1 MEFKQNSGPGA
12 PSALE
17 QFGRNL
23 NEDVINGKIDPI
35 IGREGEIRRIIEVI
49 SRKTK
54 NNPILIGEP
63 GVGKT
68 AIVEGLTQRIVAK
81 DVPDNLQD
89 KVIWELSLSSLISGA
104 SYQGQFEQRLHD
116 VIKQVKDSD
125 GRIIL
130 FIDEFHQIVGAGK
143 SGGGSAMDAA
153 NILKPMMARGEV
165 KIIGATTLDEYRQYI
180 EKDSALERRMSKIT
194 VSEPTKQEALTI
206 MRGLKEKWELYHQV
220 KIHDDALVA
229 AVDLSDRYIPDRFL
243 PDKAID
249 LIDEAAAKV
258 QTEMHSLPSE
268 LDSVRRQIMHIETE
282 RAALEKEE
290 DTKSAKRLEEANA
303 KLAKMKQ
310 KEKEL
315 NEEWAS
321 EKKELN
327 KKIKLKEEIEASRQ
341 QIEKFQIQ
349 GEFAKASKLL
359 YVTIPALEKELKRLE
374 ETIQTKG
381 LVRDSVTAV
390 EVGEVIS
397 KTTGIP
403 INKIIEDEKDKLLNL
418 PNELAQSVAGQDE
431 TLKKISNAIL
441 RSRAGIN
448 DPNKPIGSFMFLGP
462 TGVGKTE
469 VAKTLARSLFNS
481 EKAMVRLDMSEYME
495 KHSVSKMV
503 GAPPGYVGY
512 EQAGALSE
520 AVRRKPYCVVLLDEI
535 EKAHPDVLNVLLQV
549 LDDGQIKDS
558 QGRQINFKN
567 TIIIMTS
574 NIGAQAILD
583 GKKQEAIEELK
594 QALKPEF
601 VNRIDDVIVFNP
613 LSDKVV
619 INIITKFL
627 DQLSKRLLE
636 KEIKITFTDALKEQ
650 IMTAGFD
657 PAFGARPLR
666 RYIQSHIENKLAT
679 LIISNTLKKNN
690 AYKMDYNKEK
700 KEIVIVKES
709 SNFTNKI

>member
-35 IGREGEIRRIIEVI
+35 IGRDEEIRRIIEII

-89 KVIWELSLSSLISGA
+89 KVIWELSLSSMISGA
-104 SYQGQFEQRLHD
+104 SFQGQFEQRLHD
-116 VIKQVKDSD
+116 VIKQVKNSD
-125 GRIIL
+125 GKIIL
-130 FIDEFHQIVGAGK
+130 FIDEFHQLVGAGK
-143 SGGGSAMDAA
+143 NGSGSAMDAA

-165 KIIGATTLDEYRQYI
+165 KIIGATTLEEYRQYI
-180 EKDSALERRMSKIT
+180 EKDSALERRMSKII
-194 VSEPTKQEALTI
+194 VSEPSKQESLTI

-229 AVDLSDRYIPDRFL
+229 AVDLSDRYITDRYL

-258 QTEMHSLPSE
+258 QTEMHSLPNE
-268 LDSVRRQIMHIETE
+268 LDSIRRQIMHIETE
-282 RAALEKEE
+282 KAALEKEE
-290 DTKSAKRLEEANA
+290 DEKSVKRLEEVTT
-303 KLAKMKQ
+303 K
-310 KEKEL
+310 L
-315 NEEWAS
+315 NEMKKTEQQLTEKWNAD
-321 EKKELN
+321 KKELN
-327 KKIKLKEEIEASRQ
+327 KAIKLKEEIDASKQ

-359 YVTIPALEKELKRLE
+359 YVTIPALEKELRTLE
-374 ETIQTKG
+374 EQIQKNG
-381 LVRDSVTAV
+381 MMRDSVTAI
-390 EVGEVIS
+390 EVGEIIS
-397 KTTGIP
+397 KSTGIP
-403 INKIIEDEKDKLLNL
+403 IHKIIEDEKEKLLNL
-418 PNELAQSVAGQDE
+418 PKELQVSVSGQDE
-431 TLKKISNAIL
+431 TLKKIASAIL

-448 DPNKPIGSFMFLGP
+448 DPNRPIGSFLFLGP

-469 VAKTLARSLFNS
+469 VAKALARSLFNS
-481 EKAMVRLDMSEYME
+481 EKSMVRLDMSEYME

-512 EQAGALSE
+512 EQAGALTE
-520 AVRRKPYCVVLLDEI
+520 AVRRKPYSVVLLDEI
-535 EKAHPDVLNVLLQV
+535 EKAHPDVLNILLQV

-558 QGRQINFKN
+558 QGRLINFKN

-574 NIGAQAILD
+574 NIGAQAILE
-583 GKKQEAIEELK
+583 GNKKEAIEELK
-594 QALKPEF
+594 QVMKPEF
-601 VNRIDDVIVFNP
+601 INRIDDIIIFNP
-613 LSDKVV
+613 LSKEVV
-619 INIITKFL
+619 LSIITKFL
-627 DQLSKRLLE
+627 NQLSTRLAE
-636 KEIKITFTDALKEQ
+636 KDIKITFTDALKEQ
-650 IMTAGFD
+650 IMDASFD
-657 PAFGARPLR
+657 PNFGARPIK

-679 LIISNTLKKNN
+679 LIIGNTIKKNN
-690 AYKMDYNKEK
+690 SYKMDYNKEK
-700 KEIVIVKES
+700 KEIVIVK
-709 SNFTNKI
+709 SN

>member
-12 PSALE
+12 QPALE

-23 NEDVINGKIDPI
+23 NQDVIDGKVDPI
-35 IGREGEIRRIIEVI
+35 IGREQEIRRIIEII

-104 SYQGQFEQRLHD
+104 SFQGQFEQRLHD
-116 VIKQVKDSD
+116 VIKQVKNSN
-125 GRIIL
+125 GKIIL
-130 FIDEFHQIVGAGK
+130 FIDEIHQIVGAGK
-143 SGGGSAMDAA
+143 SSGGSAMDAA

-165 KIIGATTLDEYRQYI
+165 KIIGATTLEEYRQYI
-180 EKDSALERRMSKIT
+180 EKDSALERRMSKII
-194 VSEPTKQEALTI
+194 VSEPSQQESLTI

-229 AVDLSDRYIPDRFL
+229 AVDLSDRYIPERFL

-258 QTEMHSLPSE
+258 QTEMHSIPTE
-268 LDSVRRQIMHIETE
+268 LDNIRRQIMHIETE
-282 RAALEKEE
+282 KAALEKET
-290 DTKSAKRLEEANA
+290 DAKSLSRLTEVNVKLEEAKA
-303 KLAKMKQ
+303 Q
-310 KEKEL
+310 EVEI
-315 NEEWAS
+315 NEEWLQ

-327 KKIKLKEEIEASRQ
+327 KVIKIKEEIDTSRQ

-359 YVTIPALEKELKRLE
+359 YVTIPALQKELERVESQIK
-374 ETIQTKG
+374 KNG
-381 LVRDSVTAV
+381 LVRDAVTSH
-390 EVGEVIS
+390 EIGEVIS
-397 KTTGIP
+397 KSTGIP
-403 INKIIEDEKDKLLNL
+403 INKILKDEKEKLLSL
-418 PNELAQSVAGQDE
+418 PKQLQQFVSGQDE

-448 DPNKPIGSFMFLGP
+448 DPNRPIGSFLFLGP

-469 VAKTLARSLFNS
+469 VAKALARILFDS
-481 EKAMVRLDMSEYME
+481 EKSMVRLDMSEYME

-512 EQAGALSE
+512 DQAGALTE
-520 AVRRKPYCVVLLDEI
+520 GVRRKPYCVVLLDEI
-535 EKAHPDVLNVLLQV
+535 EKAHPDVLNILLQV

-558 QGRQINFKN
+558 QGRQVNFKN

-574 NIGAQAILD
+574 NIGAASILENRKAD
-583 GKKQEAIEELK
+583 ALEELK
-594 QALKPEF
+594 REMKPEF
-601 VNRIDDVIVFNP
+601 INRIDDIIVFNP
-613 LSDKVV
+613 LGESDVLMV
-619 INIITKFL
+619 ISKFL
-627 DQLSKRLLE
+627 DQLAKRLADQ
-636 KEIKITFTDALKEQ
+636 EIQIQFSDNLKKQ
-650 IMTAGFD
+650 ILKAGFD
-657 PAFGARPLR
+657 AQFGARPLK
-666 RYIQSHIENKLAT
+666 RYIQNHIENKLAS
-679 LIISNTLKKNN
+679 LIIANTLKKGNS
-690 AYKMDYNKEK
+690 YKVDFDPEK
-700 KEIVIVKES
+700 KEIVIIKS
-709 SNFTNKI
+709 ATN

>member
-23 NEDVINGKIDPI
+23 NEDVLNGKIDPI
-35 IGREGEIRRIIEVI
+35 IGREAEIRRIIEII

-104 SYQGQFEQRLHD
+104 SFQGQFEQRLHD
-116 VIKQVKDSD
+116 VIKQVKNSN
-125 GRIIL
+125 GTIIL
-130 FIDEFHQIVGAGK
+130 FIDEIHQIVGTGK
-143 SGGGSAMDAA
+143 SGNGSAMDAA

-180 EKDSALERRMSKIT
+180 EKDAALERRMSKIT
-194 VSEPTKQEALTI
+194 VSEPSKQESLTI

-229 AVDLSDRYIPDRFL
+229 AVDLSDRYIPERFL

-258 QTEMHSLPSE
+258 QTEMHSLPAE
-268 LDSVRRQIMHIETE
+268 LDNIRRQIMHIETE
-282 RAALEKEE
+282 KAALEKEA
-290 DTKSAKRLEEANA
+290 DTKSIKRLNEI
-303 KLAKMKQ
+303 
-310 KEKEL
+310 KEKLESSKKL
-315 NEEWAS
+315 EEKINKDWLE

-327 KKIKLKEEIEASRQ
+327 KIIKLKEEIDSSKQ

-359 YVTIPALEKELKRLE
+359 YVTIPALEKELEKIE
-374 ETIQTKG
+374 SIIKKNG
-381 LVRDSVTAV
+381 LVRDAVTAN
-390 EVGEVIS
+390 EIGEVIS

-403 INKIIEDEKDKLLNL
+403 LNKILEDEKDKLLHL
-418 PNELAQSVAGQDE
+418 HLDLAKTVSGQDE
-431 TLKKISNAIL
+431 TLRKISNAIL

-448 DPNKPIGSFMFLGP
+448 DPNRPIGSFLFLGP

-469 VAKTLARSLFNS
+469 VAKALATNLFDS
-481 EKAMVRLDMSEYME
+481 QKSMVRLDMSEYME

-512 EQAGALSE
+512 EQAGTLTE
-520 AVRRKPYCVVLLDEI
+520 AVRRRPYCVVLLDEI
-535 EKAHPDVLNVLLQV
+535 EKAHPDILNVLLQV

-558 QGRQINFKN
+558 QGRNINFKN

-574 NIGAQAILD
+574 NIGAASILE
-583 GKKQEAIEELK
+583 GKKQEALEELK
-594 QALKPEF
+594 SELKPEF
-601 VNRIDDVIVFNP
+601 INRIDDVIVFKP
-613 LSDKVV
+613 LDEKDILSV
-619 INIITKFL
+619 ITKFL
-627 DQLSKRLLE
+627 GQLTQRLNE
-636 KEIKITFTDALKEQ
+636 QEIKIEFSDALKQQ
-650 IMTAGFD
+650 ILKGGFD
-657 PAFGARPLR
+657 PLYGARPLK
-666 RYIQSHIENKLAT
+666 RYIQNHIENKIAN
-679 LIISNTLKKNN
+679 LIISNTIKRNHS
-690 AYKMDYNKEK
+690 YKIDYSEER
-700 KEIVIVKES
+700 KEIVIK
-709 SNFTNKI
+709 KA

>member
-23 NEDVINGKIDPI
+23 NEDVLNGKIDPI
-35 IGREGEIRRIIEVI
+35 IGREAEIRRIIEII

-104 SYQGQFEQRLHD
+104 SFQGQFEQRLHD
-116 VIKQVKDSD
+116 VIKQVKNSN
-125 GRIIL
+125 GTIIL
-130 FIDEFHQIVGAGK
+130 FIDEIHQIVGTGK
-143 SGGGSAMDAA
+143 SGNGSAMDAA

-180 EKDSALERRMSKIT
+180 EKDAALERRMSKIT
-194 VSEPTKQEALTI
+194 VSEPSKQESLTI

-268 LDSVRRQIMHIETE
+268 LDNIRRQIMHIETE
-282 RAALEKEE
+282 KAALEKED
-290 DTKSAKRLEEANA
+290 DTKSTKRLNEIKD
-303 KLAKMKQ
+303 KLEVSKKLEDKIN
-310 KEKEL
+310 KEWLE
-315 NEEWAS
+315 

-327 KKIKLKEEIEASRQ
+327 KVIKLKEEIDSSKQ

-359 YVTIPALEKELKRLE
+359 YVTIPALEKELENIENMIK
-374 ETIQTKG
+374 KNG
-381 LVRDSVTAV
+381 LVRDAVTAN
-390 EVGEVIS
+390 EIGEVIS

-403 INKIIEDEKDKLLNL
+403 LNKILEDEKDKLLHL
-418 PNELAQSVAGQDE
+418 HLDLAKTVSGQDE
-431 TLKKISNAIL
+431 TLRKISNAIL

-448 DPNKPIGSFMFLGP
+448 DPNRPIGSFLFLGP

-469 VAKTLARSLFNS
+469 VAKALATNLFDS
-481 EKAMVRLDMSEYME
+481 QKSMVRLDMSEYME

-512 EQAGALSE
+512 EQAGTLTE
-520 AVRRKPYCVVLLDEI
+520 AVRRRPYCVVLLDEI
-535 EKAHPDVLNVLLQV
+535 EKAHPDILNVLLQV

-558 QGRQINFKN
+558 QGRSINFKN

-574 NIGAQAILD
+574 NIGAAAILE
-583 GKKQEAIEELK
+583 GKKQEALDELK
-594 QALKPEF
+594 NELKPEF
-601 VNRIDDVIVFNP
+601 INRIDDVIVFRP
-613 LSDKVV
+613 LDEKDILSV
-619 INIITKFL
+619 ITKFL
-627 DQLSKRLLE
+627 NQLTQRLNE
-636 KEIKITFTDALKEQ
+636 QEIKIEFSDALKQQ
-650 IMTAGFD
+650 ILKGGFD
-657 PAFGARPLR
+657 PLYGARPLK
-666 RYIQSHIENKLAT
+666 RYIQNHIENKIAN
-679 LIISNTLKKNN
+679 LIISNTIKRNH
-690 AYKMDYNKEK
+690 AYNIDYNEEK
-700 KEIVIVKES
+700 KEIVIKKV
-709 SNFTNKI
+709 

>member
-17 QFGRNL
+17 QYGRNL
-23 NEDVINGKIDPI
+23 NDEVISGKIDPI
-35 IGREGEIRRIIEVI
+35 IGRESEIRRIIEII

-89 KVIWELSLSSLISGA
+89 KIIWELSLSSLISGA
-104 SYQGQFEQRLHD
+104 SFQGQFEQRLHD
-116 VIKQVKDSD
+116 VIKQVKDSN

-130 FIDEFHQIVGAGK
+130 FIDEFHQIVGTGK
-143 SGGGSAMDAA
+143 SGSGSAMDAA

-165 KIIGATTLDEYRQYI
+165 KIIGATTLEEYRQYI
-180 EKDSALERRMSKIT
+180 EKDSALERRMSKII
-194 VSEPTKQEALTI
+194 VGEPTKQEALTI

-229 AVDLSDRYIPDRFL
+229 AVELSDRYIPERFL

-258 QTEMHSLPSE
+258 QTEMHSLPTE
-268 LDSVRRQIMHIETE
+268 LDNIRRQIIHIETE
-282 RAALEKEE
+282 KAALEKET
-290 DTKSAKRLEEANA
+290 DSKSIKRLEEANE
-303 KLAKMKQ
+303 KLLKMKK
-310 KEKEL
+310 KEQEL
-315 NEEWAS
+315 NNEWAS

-327 KKIKLKEEIEASRQ
+327 KVIKLKEEIDSSKQ

-359 YVTIPALEKELKRLE
+359 YVTIPALENELQRLE
-374 ETIQTKG
+374 SSIHKNG
-381 LVRDSVTAV
+381 LVRDSVTAT
-390 EVGEVIS
+390 EIGEVIS
-397 KTTGIP
+397 KSTGIP
-403 INKIIEDEKDKLLNL
+403 VNKIIEDEKDKLLNL
-418 PNELAQSVAGQDE
+418 ASELQQSVAGQDE

-448 DPNKPIGSFMFLGP
+448 DPNKPIGSFLFLGP

-469 VAKTLARSLFNS
+469 VAKSLARSLFNS
-481 EKAMVRLDMSEYME
+481 EKSMVRLDMSEYME

-512 EQAGALSE
+512 EQAGTLTE

-567 TIIIMTS
+567 TIIILTS
-574 NIGAQAILD
+574 NIGAQAILEN
-583 GKKQEAIEELK
+583 KKQEAMEELK
-594 QALKPEF
+594 SVLKPEF
-601 VNRIDDVIVFNP
+601 INRIDDVIIFNP
-613 LSDKVV
+613 LSEEIVLS
-619 INIITKFL
+619 IITKFL
-627 DQLSKRLLE
+627 DQLSKRLAE
-636 KEIKITFTDALKEQ
+636 KEIKITFTDNLKKQ
-650 IMTAGFD
+650 IMRAGFD
-657 PAFGARPLR
+657 PNFGARPLR

-690 AYKMDYNKEK
+690 SYKMDYNEEK
-700 KEIVIVKES
+700 KEIVIIKS
-709 SNFTNKI
+709 S

>member
-1 MEFKQNSGPGA
+1 MEFKQNSGAGA
-12 PSALE
+12 QPALE

-23 NEDVINGKIDPI
+23 NQDVIDGKVDPI
-35 IGREGEIRRIIEVI
+35 IGREQEIRRIIEVI

-104 SYQGQFEQRLHD
+104 SFQGQFEQRLHD
-116 VIKQVKDSD
+116 VIKQVKNSD
-125 GRIIL
+125 GKIIL
-130 FIDEFHQIVGAGK
+130 FIDEIHQIVGAGK
-143 SGGGSAMDAA
+143 SSGGSAMDAA

-165 KIIGATTLDEYRQYI
+165 KIIGATTLEEYRQYI
-180 EKDSALERRMSKIT
+180 EKDSALERRMSKII
-194 VSEPTKQEALTI
+194 VSEPSKQESLTI

-229 AVDLSDRYIPDRFL
+229 AVDLSDRYIPERFL

-258 QTEMHSLPSE
+258 QTEMHSIPNQ
-268 LDSVRRQIMHIETE
+268 LDNIRRQIMHIETE
-282 RAALEKEE
+282 KAALEKET
-290 DTKSAKRLEEANA
+290 DSKSVSRLQQVVVKLEHAKQEEIKINA
-303 KLAKMKQ
+303 
-310 KEKEL
+310 
-315 NEEWAS
+315 EWVE

-327 KKIKLKEEIEASRQ
+327 KVIKLKEEIDTSRH

-359 YVTIPALEKELKRLE
+359 YVTIPALQKELERVEGQIK
-374 ETIQTKG
+374 KNG
-381 LVRDSVTAV
+381 LVRDAVTSH
-390 EVGEVIS
+390 EIGEVIS

-403 INKIIEDEKDKLLNL
+403 INKILKDEKEKLLNL
-418 PNELAQSVAGQDE
+418 PIQLQQYVSGQDE

-448 DPNKPIGSFMFLGP
+448 DPNRPIGSFLFLGP

-469 VAKTLARSLFNS
+469 VAKALARILFDS
-481 EKAMVRLDMSEYME
+481 EKSMVRLDMSEYME

-512 EQAGALSE
+512 EQAGALTE

-535 EKAHPDVLNVLLQV
+535 EKAHPDVLNILLQV

-558 QGRQINFKN
+558 QGRQVNFKN

-574 NIGAQAILD
+574 NIGSSAILENRRQD
-583 GKKQEAIEELK
+583 ALEDLK
-594 QALKPEF
+594 REMKPEF
-601 VNRIDDVIVFNP
+601 INRIDDVIIFNP
-613 LSDKVV
+613 LRETDVLM
-619 INIITKFL
+619 IISKFL
-627 DQLSKRLLE
+627 DQLGQRLAE
-636 KEIKITFTDALKEQ
+636 QEIQIQFSDNLKKQ
-650 IMTAGFD
+650 ILSAGFD
-657 PAFGARPLR
+657 AQFGARPLK
-666 RYIQSHIENKLAT
+666 RYIQNNIENKLAN

-690 AYKMDYNKEK
+690 SYKIDYDPDK
-700 KEIVIVKES
+700 KEIVITKPTV
-709 SNFTNKI
+709 TN

>member
-23 NEDVINGKIDPI
+23 NEDVLNGKIDPI
-35 IGREGEIRRIIEVI
+35 IGREAEIRRIIEII

-104 SYQGQFEQRLHD
+104 SFQGQFEQRLHD
-116 VIKQVKDSD
+116 VIKQVKNSN
-125 GRIIL
+125 GTIIL
-130 FIDEFHQIVGAGK
+130 FIDEIHQIVGTGK
-143 SGGGSAMDAA
+143 SGNGSAMDAA

-180 EKDSALERRMSKIT
+180 EKDAALERRMSKIT
-194 VSEPTKQEALTI
+194 VSEPSKQESLTI

-229 AVDLSDRYIPDRFL
+229 AVDLSDRYIPERFL

-268 LDSVRRQIMHIETE
+268 LDNIRRQIMHIETE
-282 RAALEKEE
+282 KAALEKEA
-290 DTKSAKRLEEANA
+290 DTKSIKRLNEI
-303 KLAKMKQ
+303 
-310 KEKEL
+310 KEKLESSKKL
-315 NEEWAS
+315 EEKINNDWLE

-327 KKIKLKEEIEASRQ
+327 KIIKLKEEIDSSKQ

-359 YVTIPALEKELKRLE
+359 YVTIPALEKELEKIE
-374 ETIQTKG
+374 SIIKKNG
-381 LVRDSVTAV
+381 LVRDAVTAN
-390 EVGEVIS
+390 EIGEVIS

-403 INKIIEDEKDKLLNL
+403 LNKILEDEKDKLLHL
-418 PNELAQSVAGQDE
+418 HLDLAKTVSGQDE
-431 TLKKISNAIL
+431 TLRKISNAIL

-448 DPNKPIGSFMFLGP
+448 DPNRPIGSFLFLGP

-469 VAKTLARSLFNS
+469 VAKALATNLFDS
-481 EKAMVRLDMSEYME
+481 QKSMVRLDMSEYME

-512 EQAGALSE
+512 EQAGTLTE
-520 AVRRKPYCVVLLDEI
+520 AVRRRPYCVVLLDEI
-535 EKAHPDVLNVLLQV
+535 EKAHPDILNVLLQV

-558 QGRQINFKN
+558 QGRNINFKN

-574 NIGAQAILD
+574 NIGAASILE
-583 GKKQEAIEELK
+583 GKKQEALEELK
-594 QALKPEF
+594 SELKPEF
-601 VNRIDDVIVFNP
+601 INRIDDVIVFKP
-613 LSDKVV
+613 LDEKDILSV
-619 INIITKFL
+619 ITKFL
-627 DQLSKRLLE
+627 GQLTQRLNE
-636 KEIKITFTDALKEQ
+636 QEIKIEFSDALKQQ
-650 IMTAGFD
+650 ILKGGFD
-657 PAFGARPLR
+657 PLYGARPLK
-666 RYIQSHIENKLAT
+666 RYIQNHIENKIAN
-679 LIISNTLKKNN
+679 LIISNTIKRNHS
-690 AYKMDYNKEK
+690 YKIDYSEER
-700 KEIVIVKES
+700 KEIVIK
-709 SNFTNKI
+709 KA